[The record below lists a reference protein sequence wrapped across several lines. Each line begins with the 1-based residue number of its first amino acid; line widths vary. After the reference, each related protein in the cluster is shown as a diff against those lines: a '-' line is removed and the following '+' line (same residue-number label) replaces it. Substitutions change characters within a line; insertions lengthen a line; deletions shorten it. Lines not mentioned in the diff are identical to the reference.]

1 MSKKQPPASTIS
13 PEYLLLGFLNQ
24 APTHGYDLH
33 ERIHR
38 ELGQIWHISLSQIYN
53 ILNRLEAEGYIK
65 GEMKAQ
71 EKSPPR
77 HYFQLTLSGRK
88 RFEEWLNTPT
98 KPSIHAIRVE
108 FLTRLYFVYMTTP
121 QAIHALLESQITQI
135 QLDLAHIQIMHR
147 ELAADQVFNQLG
159 AELRIRQL
167 TSVIAWLEECHLRF
181 APPSQEK

>member
-38 ELGQIWHISLSQIYN
+38 ELGQIWHISLSQTYN

-65 GEMKAQ
+65 SEVQAQ

-77 HYFQLTLSGRK
+77 HYFQLTSLGHK
-88 RFEEWLNTPT
+88 RFGEWLNTPT

-108 FLTRLYFVYMTTP
+108 FLTRLYFVYTTTP
-121 QAIHALLESQITQI
+121 EAIHALIASQITQI
-135 QLDLAHIQIMHR
+135 QMDLAHIQIMHR

-159 AELRIRQL
+159 LELRIRQL

>member
-38 ELGQIWHISLSQIYN
+38 ELGQIWHISLSQTYN

-65 GEMKAQ
+65 SEVQAQ

-77 HYFQLTLSGRK
+77 HYFQLTPLGHK

-108 FLTRLYFVYMTTP
+108 FLTRLYFVYTTTP
-121 QAIHALLESQITQI
+121 EAIHALIASQITQI
-135 QLDLAHIQIMHR
+135 QMDLAHIQIMYR

-159 AELRIRQL
+159 LDLRIRQL
-167 TSVIAWLEECHLRF
+167 TSVISWLEECYMRF
-181 APPSQEK
+181 APSGPKK